1 MKHDL
6 NYFYGTGQSLVRM
19 SDRLYQPIDVSS
31 IMRKEPLA
39 VAFSDTT
46 KRNIKFA
53 TFIIVGFLLG
63 GLLGE
68 LYVQQVLSTVEFGFL
83 EVAASFFRAVSI
95 PESFST
101 VFSAGI
107 VGTGLGG
114 VIAFLSTIQVPE

>member
-19 SDRLYQPIDVSS
+19 SDRVYQPIDVSS
-31 IMRKEPLA
+31 LLKKETLA
-39 VAFSDTT
+39 VSLSDTA

-53 TFIIVGFLLG
+53 TLVISGFLVG

-68 LYVQQVLSTVEFGFL
+68 LYVQQVLSDFEFGFL
-83 EVAASFFRAVSI
+83 TSASSLFRAVSL
-95 PESFST
+95 PESLST
-101 VFSAGI
+101 VFSAGTM
-107 VGTGLGG
+107 GTGLGA

>member
-19 SDRLYQPIDVSS
+19 SDRVYQPIDVSS
-31 IMRKEPLA
+31 LLKKESLA
-39 VAFSDTT
+39 VSLSDTA

-53 TFIIVGFLLG
+53 TLVISGFLVG

-68 LYVQQVLSTVEFGFL
+68 LYVQQVLSDFEFGFL
-83 EVAASFFRAVSI
+83 TSASSLFRAVSL
-95 PESFST
+95 PESLST
-101 VFSAGI
+101 VFSAGAM
-107 VGTGLGG
+107 GTGLGA